1 MTDHGPQY
9 DSTADTLKHIKRV
22 NDLLLQFCR
31 EMMCRATLHDQSKL
45 LPPEKEAFDEYT
57 PMLSGLTYGSDEYR
71 ATLRAMQPAIE
82 HHQKNNSHHPEFY
95 ADGINGMTLM
105 DLVEMFFDWKAAS
118 ERHSDG
124 CIFWSIDVNKD
135 RFQMSD
141 QLVAIFFNTANALWP
156 KAGDE

>member
-1 MTDHGPQY
+1 MTDHGPSY

-31 EMMCRATLHDQSKL
+31 EMTWRATLHDQSKL
-45 LPPEKEAFDEYT
+45 QTPEKEAFDQYT
-57 PMLSGLTYGSDEYR
+57 PMLSSLTYGSDEYR
-71 ATLRAMQPAIE
+71 ETLKSMKLAIE
-82 HHQKNNSHHPEFY
+82 HHQKNNTHHPEFY
-95 ADGINGMTLM
+95 SDGINGMTLM

-118 ERHSDG
+118 ERHDDG
-124 CIFWSIDVNKD
+124 CIFHSIDVNKK

-141 QLVAIFFNTANALWP
+141 QLEAIFMNTANTLWP